1 MKTSNSN
8 MKGPTVLDRV
18 RVVLTRTSH
27 PGNIGG
33 AARAMKTMG
42 LSQLVLVAPQT
53 FPSEV
58 ATARASGATDVLDT
72 ARVVDSLEE
81 ALEGTVFAAAMTAR
95 RRELSLPMQWSRD
108 AAAEVGRYAHRGDV
122 ALVFGN
128 ETSGLSNDEL
138 ALCHLPV
145 MIPTN
150 PEYSSLNL
158 ASAVQILCYEMRMV
172 LSDVA
177 EAPEGLGQPASFDE
191 VEGFYGHLE
200 DAMVRSGFHDPAN
213 PRKLMTRIRRM
224 FGRIRLERE
233 EVGILRGI
241 LSALDRKVD

>member
-1 MKTSNSN
+1 
-8 MKGPTVLDRV
+8 MKGPSVLDRV

-42 LSQLVLVAPQT
+42 LSQLVLVSPQS
-53 FPSEV
+53 FPSDV
-58 ATARASGATDVLDT
+58 ATARASGATDVLEQ

-81 ALEGTVFAAAMTAR
+81 ALHGTVFAAAMTAR

-108 AAAEVGRYAHRGDV
+108 AAVDIGRYASQGDV

-128 ETSGLSNDEL
+128 ETSGLSNEEL
-138 ALCHLPV
+138 ELCHLPV

-172 LSDVA
+172 MSAGNVA
-177 EAPEGLGQPASFDE
+177 PAGLGQPASFDE

-200 DAMVRSGFHDPAN
+200 TAMVRSGFHDPAN
-213 PRKLMTRIRRM
+213 PRKLMTRIRRL

-241 LSALDRKVD
+241 LSALDKKVD

>member
-1 MKTSNSN
+1 
-8 MKGPTVLDRV
+8 MKGTSVLDRV

-42 LSQLVLVAPQT
+42 LSQLVLVAPQN

-58 ATARASGATDVLDT
+58 ATARASGATDLLES
-72 ARVVDSLEE
+72 ARVVETLEA

-108 AAAEVGRYAHRGDV
+108 AAGELARYAGQGDV

-128 ETSGLSNDEL
+128 ETSGLSNEEL

-158 ASAVQILCYEMRMV
+158 ASAVQILCYEMR
-172 LSDVA
+172 LRLTDRA
-177 EAPEGLGQPASFDE
+177 EAPDGLGRPASFEE

-200 DAMVRSGFHDPAN
+200 RAMVRSGFHDPAN
-213 PRKLMTRIRRM
+213 PRKLMTRIRRL

-241 LSALDRKVD
+241 LSALDNKVD